1 MARIVIMS
9 DNSPLKIETK
19 DGDKWI
25 CRCGLSKNMPY
36 CDGSHRATKD
46 EEEGKNYKYNKDG
59 SREEV
64 PR

>member
-1 MARIVIMS
+1 MARIVVMS
-9 DNSPLKIETK
+9 EKSPLKIETK

-36 CDGSHRATKD
+36 CDGSHHVTKD

-59 SREEV
+59 SRDEI
-64 PR
+64 